1 MPSYVHVG
9 AHAVGTAAHNI
20 GPGER
25 VDLDADEAEPW
36 PSSASSS
43 SSTRPSQP
51 AEPQRPLPPVLRSR
65 PRSNP

>member
-36 PSSASSS
+36 AELGVLVKLDTTKPARRTTTPPAASAAVE
-43 SSTRPSQP
+43 T
-51 AEPQRPLPPVLRSR
+51 EE
-65 PRSNP
+65 